1 MTTEQILFT
10 GLLLISGV
18 FSDDTDALEVD
29 LIQNELPAPLSG
41 CYGGE
46 LHTQGIH
53 WTMKHAA
60 VDTLGRRCFK
70 PISETDFFSLFT
82 KTDLDKAFANISA
95 QVCPSWT
102 QSKECLRRHL
112 SNKCDSRETQD
123 VQESN
128 PFNHLLIMTELICE
142 PVDGYNILQMFKD
155 AAVDR
160 GIGDC
165 MSERSREHEFW
176 YCMAKR
182 VKDDTIP
189 PFKEFLP
196 WIFECGDE
204 VMKVCANGNLEQ
216 ELALVSLWNK
226 FRKAFQVTHGSLWN
240 HLTAPVSISDLLK

>member
-1 MTTEQILFT
+1 MTTLQILFT
-10 GLLLISGV
+10 GLFLFNGV
-18 FSDDTDALEVD
+18 FSEDTDAPEADVFPSEV
-29 LIQNELPAPLSG
+29 PTGLSG

-46 LHTQGIH
+46 RRLGDIRAIEY
-53 WTMKHAA
+53 AA
-60 VDTLGRRCFK
+60 VDALGRRCFK
-70 PISETDFFSLFT
+70 PISDTDFFSLFT
-82 KTDLDKAFANISA
+82 KTDLDEAFANVSA

-102 QSKECLRRHL
+102 QSKKCLRRHL

-142 PVDGYNILQMFKD
+142 PVDVYNILQMFKD
-155 AAVDR
+155 AAVDG

-165 MSERSREHEFW
+165 MSERSRENEFW
-176 YCMAKR
+176 NCMAKR

-189 PFKEFLP
+189 PFKEFMP

-216 ELALVSLWNK
+216 ELSLVSLWNK
-226 FRKAFQVTHGSLWN
+226 FRKAFQVTYGSLWH